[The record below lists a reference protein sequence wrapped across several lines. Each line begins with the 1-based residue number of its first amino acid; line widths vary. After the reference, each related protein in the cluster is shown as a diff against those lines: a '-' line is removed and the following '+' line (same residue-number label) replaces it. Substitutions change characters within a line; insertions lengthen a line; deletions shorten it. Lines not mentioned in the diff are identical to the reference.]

1 MTERVAVTVP
11 EAGEMVGI
19 GKSQA
24 WELVRTGVWPS
35 FRIGRLRRVPV
46 EAVREWVEQQAR
58 AAEDGRLPWIG
69 R

>member
-24 WELVRTGVWPS
+24 WELVRAGVWPS

-46 EAVREWVEQQAR
+46 DAVREWVERQAK
-58 AAEDGRLPWIG
+58 AAEDERLPWIG